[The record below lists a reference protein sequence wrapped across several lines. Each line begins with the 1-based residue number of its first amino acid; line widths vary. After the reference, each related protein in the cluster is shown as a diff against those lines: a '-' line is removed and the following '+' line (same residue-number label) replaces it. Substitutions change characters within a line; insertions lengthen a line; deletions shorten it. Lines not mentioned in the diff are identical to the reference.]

1 MAGKLLV
8 FGAGNIGR
16 SFVGQLFSRAGW
28 EVVFADVDDRL
39 IGALNA
45 RHGYTVEIRD
55 RQNASLEIGNV
66 RAVRSTDD
74 KAVIREM
81 TEADCC
87 ATAVGPAVLPKLY
100 PVMALGLAARKKAGK
115 GPLDIILCENL
126 RNAGR
131 LTRQA
136 LKKLLPEGFPLDQ
149 YAGLVETSIGKMVPI
164 VTEKQRQSDPLTV
177 YAEAYNTL
185 ILDKNGFI
193 NPAPDVPG
201 LSPKENMKAYV
212 DRKSFVHNL
221 GHAALAYFARRNCPG
236 MVFTY
241 EAVEEADLREW
252 TRAAMLE
259 AGTLLLSMYP
269 HEFTPEDMEA
279 HIEDLLS
286 RFGNRS
292 LHDTLHRVGRDLNRK
307 LSKED
312 RLSAP
317 LLLCRSHGLPF
328 AWILTALVCGL
339 CFDAPD
345 EAGRLLPA
353 DAELLARIRKDGP
366 QGVLMELCGLSG
378 PLLEIAVAAYASPA
392 GGGDVPS
399 IKAFV
404 DKETAHAFKNP

>member
-1 MAGKLLV
+1 MKKKLLV

-28 EVVFADVDDRL
+28 EVVFADVDERL
-39 IGALNA
+39 IEALNA
-45 RHGYTVEIRD
+45 RRGYTVEIRD
-55 RQNASLEIGNV
+55 RVNAVLEIGDV
-66 RAVRSTDD
+66 RAIRSTDD

-87 ATAVGPAVLPKLY
+87 ATAVGPAALPKLF

-126 RNAGR
+126 RDAAGVAR
-131 LTRQA
+131 HGLR
-136 LKKLLPEGFPLDQ
+136 KLLPAGFPLDE

-193 NPAPDVPG
+193 NPAPVVPG
-201 LSPKENMKAYV
+201 LLPKENMKAWV

-221 GHAALAYFARRNCPG
+221 GHAALAYFTRCARPG
-236 MVFTY
+236 MVLTC
-241 EAVEEADLREW
+241 EAVEDPDLRAW

-259 AGTLLLSMYP
+259 AGGLLLSMYP
-269 HEFTPEDMEA
+269 REFTPKDMEE
-279 HIEDLLS
+279 HIEDLLN
-286 RFGNRS
+286 RFGNQS
-292 LHDTLHRVGRDLNRK
+292 LGDTIHRVGRDLNRK
-307 LSKED
+307 LSAKD

-317 LLLCRSHGLPF
+317 LLLCQSRGLPF

-339 CFDAPD
+339 FFDAPD
-345 EAGRLLPA
+345 ESGRILPA
-353 DAELLARIRKDGP
+353 DAELLARVRRDGP
-366 QGVLMELCGLSG
+366 QGVLRELCGLSG
-378 PLLEIAVAAYASPA
+378 PLLETAVAAHALKT
-392 GGGDVPS
+392 DVPS

-404 DKETAHAFKNP
+404 DKETAHAFKNPRA